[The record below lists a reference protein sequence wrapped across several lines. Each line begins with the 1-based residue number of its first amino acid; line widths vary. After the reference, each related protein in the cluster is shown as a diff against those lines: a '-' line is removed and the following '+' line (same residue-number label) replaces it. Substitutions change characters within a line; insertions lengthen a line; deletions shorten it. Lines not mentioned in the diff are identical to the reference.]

1 MASTFYT
8 HKETIKMNTAYSLA
22 GKFVITSALLLTV
35 FVAYIITNA
44 AANNAFIPY
53 GNGDF
58 RLVQEQ
64 QHG

>member
-1 MASTFYT
+1 
-8 HKETIKMNTAYSLA
+8 MNTAYSLA

-35 FVAYIITNA
+35 FVAYVITSA
-44 AANNAFIPY
+44 AADNKFIPY

-58 RLVQEQ
+58 RLVQAE